1 MPDIPSPIGGYWIL
15 FLFIIFNAVLHAFR
29 SAVQNIREN
38 EILQQKQ
45 EGRRRAGLILKFL
58 TYPNHLW
65 ETIQWIFGLLNILT
79 GYFCFL
85 PISSFAYGKITFY
98 FGDEAHIKVL
108 GLIACLLALL
118 IFYTLLLSVSI
129 FVPKVIGRQA
139 AISTAYLLVNI
150 VYFFVRLFRP
160 LTWLMENFSK
170 FIAGLLGLKLLA
182 KVDVTEEEII
192 NIVDEAQEQGLIMDS
207 EAEMIQNI
215 IQFKDI
221 SAKDIMTHRMNIN
234 ALDAETSLNEALE
247 IMVDERNSRYPVFLE
262 DIDNII
268 GIIHVKDAIRHVTKK
283 NQGEKKLKEIN
294 GLIRTV
300 GFIPETKSIDAIF
313 REMQQKKIH
322 MSIVIDE
329 YGQTSG
335 IVAMEDILEEIV
347 GDILDEYDEDDNFIQ
362 EQVDK
367 SVLIDGI
374 TPLEQVGEVLG
385 IEFEEDV
392 ETLNGYLTLKLEH
405 IPTAKDRF
413 IEGNGYSFEILGV
426 ANHVIEKVKVKKIA
440 EEDK

>member
-1 MPDIPSPIGGYWIL
+1 MQDIPSPIGGYWIL
-15 FLFIIFNAVLHAFR
+15 FLFIVINGILHAFR
-29 SAVQNIREN
+29 SAVQNVRET
-38 EILQQKQ
+38 EIQEQK
-45 EGRRRAGLILKFL
+45 EDGKKKAGWILKFL
-58 TYPNHLW
+58 TYPNHLG
-65 ETIQWIFGLLNILT
+65 ESIQWSFGFLNILL

-85 PISSFAYGKITFY
+85 PISSRLYRYIIVEFGGLAY
-98 FGDEAHIKVL
+98 IKFLAIV
-108 GLIACLLALL
+108 ICLLSLL
-118 IFYTLLLSVSI
+118 VFYTALLSVSV
-129 FVPKVIGRQA
+129 FVPRVIGRQSA
-139 AISTAYLLVNI
+139 LSTSYLLVRI
-150 VYFFVRLFRP
+150 VCFFVVLLRP
-160 LTWLMENFSK
+160 FTWMMEVLSK
-170 FIAGLLGLKLLA
+170 IFVRLLGLKPLEKL
-182 KVDVTEEEII
+182 DVTEEEII

-215 IQFKDI
+215 IQFGDI

-234 ALDAETSLNEALE
+234 ALDAEISLDEAIQ
-247 IMVDERNSRYPVFLE
+247 IMVDESNSRYPVFLE

-268 GIIHVKDAIRHVTKK
+268 GIIHVKDAIRHLTKHDHGS
-283 NQGEKKLKEIN
+283 QKLKEIH

-313 REMQQKKIH
+313 QEMQQKKIH
-322 MSIVIDE
+322 MSIVVDE

-335 IVAMEDILEEIV
+335 LVAMEDILEEIV

-367 SVLIDGI
+367 SVLIDGL

-405 IPTAKDRF
+405 IPTSRDRF
-413 IEGNGYSFEILGV
+413 IEGDGYSFEILGV
-426 ANHVIEKVKVKKIA
+426 ANHVIQKVKVKKIE